1 MANNICVKTMTVLDL
16 NHISALLN
24 NEFKILG
31 RVFLPRCILE
41 NRRDPAGSLEESR
54 RLKYATVGFVKT
66 ATSTPPTQNQ

>member
-1 MANNICVKTMTVLDL
+1 MANNLCAKTITVLDL
-16 NHISALLN
+16 NHIRALLN

-41 NRRDPAGSLEESR
+41 NRRAPAGSVEESR

>member
-1 MANNICVKTMTVLDL
+1 MANNICVKILTVLDFY
-16 NHISALLN
+16 HISALLN
-24 NEFKILG
+24 NVFKILG

-41 NRRDPAGSLEESR
+41 NRRAPAGSLEEST